1 MAPFNRV
8 KRIAKS
14 LVFDYDDTVKT
25 AVSQMEG
32 KIYQIHLRVPNF
44 VNVVT
49 ATLTLEDEDGYEVYN
64 SGAKARNDNYNLY
77 PAAIPQLV
85 AGNFTFKVT
94 LSGAHGVVGP
104 PATAD
109 ATVVAVIYY
118 EGAY

>member
-25 AVSQMEG
+25 ALSQMEG

-49 ATLTLEDEDGYEVYN
+49 ATLTLEDEDGYEIYN
-64 SGAKARNDNYNLY
+64 SGAKARNANYNLY
-77 PAAIPQLV
+77 PAIPQLV

-104 PATAD
+104 PATPD
-109 ATVVAVIYY
+109 ETVVAVIYY